1 LPCHSLLRNYLLVN
15 NHQTPT
21 SNSSLSLKTQHPKKN
36 LNFEI
41 RTSKINENLGVL
53 EMICEKESKGC
64 EMDLTYE
71 GKRTKE
77 KQETESK
84 GDSKGCC
91 SDYLNN
97 KKKIN
102 LSC

>member
-1 LPCHSLLRNYLLVN
+1 
-15 NHQTPT
+15 
-21 SNSSLSLKTQHPKKN
+21 
-36 LNFEI
+36 
-41 RTSKINENLGVL
+41 
-53 EMICEKESKGC
+53 MICEKESKGC

-77 KQETESK
+77 KQEIESK